1 MKNYRLKKEAV
12 KFFKEGLSTSVRSL
26 DAWKDLQVDIEA
38 LEEVEDVRITYGH
51 SSTLS
56 SGNESNSLNGWSPKD
71 GAEFHFT
78 IQFPSMKHRDYDQF
92 NKGRNVRELMN
103 RIQTEINRFQ
113 SQFLEEN

>member
-26 DAWKDLQVDIEA
+26 DAWKTLQVDIEA
-38 LEEVEDVRITYGH
+38 LEEVEDVIITYGH
-51 SSTLS
+51 SSTLP
-56 SGNESNSLNGWSPKD
+56 SGGEYNSLGGWSKD
-71 GAEFHFT
+71 GAKFHFT
-78 IQFPSMKHRDYDQF
+78 IHFPSTKHKDYDVF

-103 RIQTEINRFQ
+103 RIQTETNRFQ